1 MNTYMWDSP
10 FTAAHLESC
19 GRLGARVV
27 PPVVKRLACGDTGT
41 GAMAE
46 PGTIDAAARAA
57 LAELPQFE
65 HLR

>member
-10 FTAAHLESC
+10 ITAAHLESC